1 MEWVETTGRT
11 LAEAKDAALDQ
22 LGVDETDAEF
32 VVVSEPK
39 AGLFG
44 RLRGE
49 ARVRARV
56 RPVQARPKR
65 GRERRSGGGGSRAR
79 SASGERGSGNG
90 GSSDDSSA
98 DDATRGN
105 DDDGDEATASGSR
118 ASQSRSRAGGSRSA
132 AGRPHDRTAPGA
144 KATALVAGDRDV
156 AVGTGEA
163 EGVETDDPT
172 PSAAGGSRTR
182 RRGGRGRGGAR
193 DGSAADGEPGERRGS
208 QGAGAPAG
216 RNSVG
221 DGSPGGGTATGTP
234 RGSGSKA
241 SRSAEESGAGSP
253 AGPAVPGAGRAR
265 RSGRAAPRAGSAAE
279 TASAEATSDPALQDA
294 GTEAVDDE
302 ERVPSYGAQKEDPVG
317 EMTLQEQGDAARIF
331 VEGLVDRLGLRASV
345 AIRTTAEDTVS
356 VDVDG
361 EGLGTLV
368 GPGGTTL
375 AALQELTRTYVQKIT
390 GGQSDRIL
398 VDVAGY
404 RAKRVE
410 ALQRFTQGVADEV
423 LASGTA
429 KALEPMS
436 AADRKV
442 VHDTVNAID
451 GVVTRSEGEDPRRY
465 IVLAPVDGGQG

>member
-1 MEWVETTGRT
+1 
-11 LAEAKDAALDQ
+11 
-22 LGVDETDAEF
+22 
-32 VVVSEPK
+32 
-39 AGLFG
+39 
-44 RLRGE
+44 
-49 ARVRARV
+49 
-56 RPVQARPKR
+56 
-65 GRERRSGGGGSRAR
+65 
-79 SASGERGSGNG
+79 
-90 GSSDDSSA
+90 
-98 DDATRGN
+98 
-105 DDDGDEATASGSR
+105 
-118 ASQSRSRAGGSRSA
+118 
-132 AGRPHDRTAPGA
+132 
-144 KATALVAGDRDV
+144 
-156 AVGTGEA
+156 
-163 EGVETDDPT
+163 
-172 PSAAGGSRTR
+172 
-182 RRGGRGRGGAR
+182 
-193 DGSAADGEPGERRGS
+193 
-208 QGAGAPAG
+208 
-216 RNSVG
+216 
-221 DGSPGGGTATGTP
+221 
-234 RGSGSKA
+234 
-241 SRSAEESGAGSP
+241 
-253 AGPAVPGAGRAR
+253 
-265 RSGRAAPRAGSAAE
+265 
-279 TASAEATSDPALQDA
+279 
-294 GTEAVDDE
+294 VDDE